1 MKAILSIL
9 IAIHGLIHLMGFA
22 KAFNLAPIKALT
34 QPIPKMLGIG
44 WGLSFLLF
52 SAVAF
57 FIYRNNFWWLL
68 AMVAV
73 GLSQVLVI
81 SSWQDAKYATIL
93 NVFILLLALIGFSQ
107 WHFEE
112 GYKNDVGESLLRN
125 KNIKTDLLTEKDLQH
140 LPAPVQKYLRYVGVL
155 NKPKVKN
162 VRVLFEGEMRGKE
175 KDWFAFTSQQ
185 YNFYDEPERLFFMKA
200 KVNGLPTAGYHAYK
214 NGGARMDV
222 KVLSLIPVVQISG
235 EEMFKGESVTVLN
248 EMCLLAPATLID
260 QRLTWEPI
268 NDTSAKVIFTHKGIS
283 VSATLYFNE
292 EGQLINFISDDR
304 YEVTE
309 QKNYRFSTP
318 VREYKNFNGYLL
330 PAYGEAVW
338 HYPDGEFVYGKFYL
352 QEVSYNDAQGK

>member
-22 KAFNLAPIKALT
+22 KAFNMAEIKELT
-34 QPIPKMLGIG
+34 QPISKILGIG

-52 SAVAF
+52 IAVAF

-68 AMVAV
+68 AMIAV

-112 GYKNDVGESLLRN
+112 SYKNDVGESLLRN
-125 KNIKTDLLTEKDLQH
+125 KNSTTDLLTEKDLQH
-140 LPAPVQKYLRYVGVL
+140 LPTPVQKYLRYVGVL
-155 NKPKVKN
+155 NKPKVAHVKI
-162 VRVLFEGEMRGKE
+162 VFDGEMRGKG

-185 YNFYDEPERLFFMKA
+185 YNFYDEPDRLFFMKA

-214 NGGARMDV
+214 DGSARMDV
-222 KVLSLIPVVQISG
+222 KVLSLVPVVQVSG

-248 EMCLLAPATLID
+248 DMCLLVPAALID
-260 QRLTWEPI
+260 KRLTWEPI
-268 NDTSAKVIFTHKGIS
+268 NNTSTKVIFTHSGIS
-283 VSATLYFNE
+283 VSAMLYFNE
-292 EGQLINFISDDR
+292 EGQLLNFISDDR
-304 YEVTE
+304 YETTD

-318 VREYKNFNGYLL
+318 VRDYKNFNGYLL
-330 PAYGEAVW
+330 PGYGEAIW

-352 QEVSYNDAQGK
+352 KEISYNEVPEK